1 MSALIPLKVT
11 GNVPLKTVKYRIDPM
26 ENKAK

>member
-11 GNVPLKTVKYRIDPM
+11 GNVPLKIVKYRIDAM
-26 ENKAK
+26 ENKGK